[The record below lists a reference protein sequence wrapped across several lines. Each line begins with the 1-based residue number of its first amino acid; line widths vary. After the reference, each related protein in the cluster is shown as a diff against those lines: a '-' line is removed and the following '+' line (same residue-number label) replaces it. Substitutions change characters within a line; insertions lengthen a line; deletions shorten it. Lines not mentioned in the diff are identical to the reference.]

1 MMVCAHVCVYALSP
15 LSLLLCYC
23 VLYVNLFWCKT
34 EWFLSVC
41 VCVCLPVCVCVLVT
55 KQVSR
60 PGAVSLILFL
70 WGDRDAADNS
80 VV

>member
-1 MMVCAHVCVYALSP
+1 MCVCAFTFVFVTV
-15 LSLLLCYC
+15 LLC
-23 VLYVNLFWCKT
+23 F
-34 EWFLSVC
+34 VC
-41 VCVCLPVCVCVLVT
+41 EFILVQDRVVFVSVCVCLPVCVLVT

>member
-1 MMVCAHVCVYALSP
+1 MMVCAHVCVYVLSP
-15 LSLLLCYC
+15 LSLLMWYC

-41 VCVCLPVCVCVLVT
+41 VFACVCVLVT